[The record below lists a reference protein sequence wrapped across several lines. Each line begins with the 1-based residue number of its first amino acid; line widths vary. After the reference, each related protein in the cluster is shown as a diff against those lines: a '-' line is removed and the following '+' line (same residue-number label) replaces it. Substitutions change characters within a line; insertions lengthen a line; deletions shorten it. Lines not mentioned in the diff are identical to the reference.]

1 MNVFPVKCYD
11 SPTRFSAV
19 DGTLRFRDKGAK
31 QASKSQK
38 KSVKSRH
45 FISRQRLSK
54 QVNRYLNLLFRDST
68 FRDSHTGYR
77 SNFQFYCL
85 PRQNWE

>member
-1 MNVFPVKCYD
+1 M

-31 QASKSQK
+31 QASKSRK
-38 KSVKSRH
+38 KSVKSRQ

-54 QVNRYLNLLFRDST
+54 QANRYLNLLFRDGI
-68 FRDSHTGYR
+68 FRDSHSGHR
-77 SNFQFYCL
+77 RNLQFYCL
-85 PRQNWE
+85 GMYVDRVNESP